1 MLWTSLQD
9 RTGKGLLNKDH
20 DKHLEVIYPDTL
32 HMYYWLLFP
41 HNTNTKPKKP
51 YSFNDISYYFGNIV

>member
-20 DKHLEVIYPDTL
+20 DKHLEVIYPDTI

-41 HNTNTKPKKP
+41 HNTNTKPE
-51 YSFNDISYYFGNIV
+51 NAIQL